1 MLQWTCTLLIGL
13 LFPSTFNIY
22 PPCKSNLLII
32 LFFVAVVKAVG
43 QAGVFFGFGG
53 IGVVMLIIFFIMLP
67 ETRAKSE

>member
-1 MLQWTCTLLIGL
+1 VLQWTCTLLIGL
-13 LFPSTFNIY
+13 LFPSRFNVY
-22 PPCKSNLLII
+22 PFKSNLLII
-32 LFFVAVVKAVG
+32 LFCVAVVKAVG